1 MDTQDVAMVM
11 ETAERWFGAQDA
23 PVRQSLPGLETAS
36 FADLANG
43 AADRQWHAFA
53 ELGWLALS
61 IPEAEGGFGADL
73 STVLTFIRLAARH
86 ECQSPLDL
94 HLVLAPLLLRRAGD
108 HQERADWAQALIEGD
123 MRLAMADGPLA
134 GHASDVVT
142 AKNMALY
149 GGHRATHAVLWATG
163 ERLMPGA
170 WLVNGEALAGGIQ
183 PARWLDGR
191 ANAAVDLRGV
201 AARPLDVA
209 GTHLSAYACAAQV
222 ADACGT
228 FEAAFALTLDYLKQR
243 EQFGRPL
250 AALQVVQHRMAD
262 VFCDLQQLLALVD
275 RLGREDDEWSGVDPV
290 TLAAAKSHVGR
301 RALRGV
307 GQLIQLSGGI
317 GVTDDYRL
325 GRLYKRLHVAAAL
338 FVSSEDALHSLDAKT
353 ALLTA

>member
-1 MDTQDVAMVM
+1 MDTQDVAMVI
-11 ETAERWFGAQDA
+11 ETAERWFGAQGA
-23 PVRQSLPGLETAS
+23 PVRPPLAGADTPAS
-36 FADLANG
+36 FDLADG

-53 ELGWLALS
+53 ELGWLGLS
-61 IPEAEGGFGADL
+61 IPEADGGFGADL
-73 STVLTFIRLAARH
+73 ITVLTFIRLAARH

-94 HLVLAPLLLRRAGD
+94 HLVLAPLLLQSIDDAAKRAGLA
-108 HQERADWAQALIEGD
+108 QELIEGSV
-123 MRLAMADGPLA
+123 RLAMADGPC
-134 GHASDVVT
+134 ASHTPDVVT
-142 AKNMALY
+142 ARRLAFY
-149 GGHRATHAVLWATG
+149 GGQRATHAVLWVSDPHA
-163 ERLMPGA
+163 ESGA
-170 WLVNGEALAGGIQ
+170 WLLDCQALGGGLQ
-183 PARWLDGR
+183 RARWLDGR
-191 ANAAVDLRGV
+191 PNAV
-201 AARPLDVA
+201 AAQIEVA
-209 GTHLSAYACAAQV
+209 VQAFGTAGRLVPAYACVAQI

-275 RLGREDDEWSGVDPV
+275 RLGRADDAWSGVDPI

-338 FVSSEDALHSLDAKT
+338 FVSSEAALQSLDAKT
-353 ALLTA
+353 ALLPA